1 MKFFNKYKKII
12 IIFGVVLA
20 VILIYQIFFKKNGPA
35 LTLYTV
41 SRGTVIQEVSETGTI
56 KKGEKINLSFKSA
69 GKVEKVYVEVG
80 EEVKEGDPL
89 AKLDSRQLYIQ
100 LEEAKASLDLY
111 RAQFNKLVAGASTQ
125 DVQIAKTAVD
135 NAEASS
141 AAAQQSLADVKLQA
155 EDSLA
160 SVYENAFSTLDDAYL
175 KIFNSYSAADSV
187 QRAYFLANDQE
198 GLKVRESVGVI
209 STAMSGAKSY
219 LDAAK
224 VSSKRAD
231 TDVALSKMKDYLSG
245 VSGALKI
252 IRDNC
257 ETAGYR
263 DRVTLAEKTSLD
275 THRGYINTALTNVAT
290 SQQTISSTKITNDYN
305 INTAQASVS
314 ATAGALKLAQ
324 DQYTKVTSDPR
335 QEDLDLYTAQVN
347 QAEARVSLLESQI
360 GDTTLRSPTSGQIA
374 SIEKREGEIVQGVMI
389 TLLPASPFEVR
400 ADIYE
405 EDVVKMK
412 VGNPV
417 EISLV
422 AFPDQIFTG
431 KVVEIDPAGQLID
444 GVVYYET
451 TIDFDNVPDGVKPEM
466 TADINV
472 RTAIKENVLFVSR
485 SALQTKN
492 GKDIVQVL
500 KDEKTED
507 REVVI
512 GLEGKDNTVEIV
524 SGLQEGEKIVIK

>member
-1 MKFFNKYKKII
+1 MAFFSKYKKII
-12 IIFGVVLA
+12 IIIGVILA
-20 VILIYQIFFKKNGPA
+20 VILIYQVFFKKNGPA

-41 SRGTVIQEVSETGTI
+41 SRGTVIQGVSETGTI
-56 KKGEKINLSFKSA
+56 KKGKKINLSFKSP

-80 EEVKEGDPL
+80 EEVKAGDPL
-89 AKLDSRQLYIQ
+89 ARLDSRQLYIQ

-111 RAQFNKLVAGASTQ
+111 KAQLNRLLAGAGPQ
-125 DVQIAKTAVD
+125 DTQIAKTAVD
-135 NAEASS
+135 NAEVSS
-141 AAAQQSLADVKLQA
+141 AAAQQSLTDVKLQA

-160 SVYENAFSTLDDAYL
+160 SAYENAFNSLDDAYL
-175 KIFNSYSAADSV
+175 KIYNSFSSADSV
-187 QRAYFLANDQE
+187 QRSYFVANDQE

-219 LDAAK
+219 LDIARA
-224 VSSKRAD
+224 SSKRTD
-231 TDVALSKMKDYLSG
+231 TDAALSKTKDYLNS

-263 DRVTLAEKTSLD
+263 DRVTSAEKISLD
-275 THRGYINTALTNVAT
+275 THRGYINTALTSIAT
-290 SQQTISSTKITNDYN
+290 SQQTISSVKIANDYN
-305 INTAQASVS
+305 VNVAQASAS
-314 ATAGALKLAQ
+314 ATAGALKAAQ
-324 DQYTKVTSDPR
+324 DEYARITAAPR
-335 QEDLDLYTAQVN
+335 QEDVDLYSAQVN

-389 TLLPASPFEVR
+389 TLLPASPFEVKT
-400 ADIYE
+400 DIYE

-422 AFPDQIFTG
+422 AFPNQVFTG
-431 KVVEIDPAGQLID
+431 KVVDIDPAGKLID

-451 TIDFDNVPDGVKPEM
+451 TIDFDNIPEGVKPEM
-466 TADINV
+466 TADIVVKTAERGNV
-472 RTAIKENVLFVSR
+472 IIISG
-485 SALQTKN
+485 SALQSKN
-492 GKDIVQVL
+492 GKDMVQVF
-500 KDEKTED
+500 KDDGTED
-507 REVVI
+507 REITI
-512 GLEGKDNTVEIV
+512 GLEGIENLVEVI